1 MVSQSPARNGARRS
15 GGVLSGAVL
24 PLAALPVAFPPR
36 RLENLPLTGPRAVF
50 TERQGRS
57 GDSFAPE
64 NLVDLISSI
73 AACGLLEPVLVE
85 EIPGPGGEMSYRL
98 VFGERR
104 LRAMLWGATHMA
116 DNPNFAELPAQ
127 VCRGPL
133 TETQR
138 RQWQVAE
145 NFARADLKPGEL
157 GEALLWQRCALLAE
171 RLEAAGSAVPAPG
184 PDDDPADRY
193 RMLEDLARERPG
205 AAAPWREVLAAAGL
219 TISPRRARAVTAA
232 FRALPRDVA
241 ADMDEHDV
249 TVTARLQAARLL
261 GREDAAAEIW
271 RAVRDQGRPD
281 LLAAAAAAQAAE
293 PGLDAG
299 RAASRAMAVAA
310 TAAEARAARRA
321 VRPAGQMIDP
331 AVTDA
336 VMAGLRNLGTLLRAG
351 GYVDEYA
358 AGSLRLLS
366 LEVAEDLARLWPL
379 EEAV

>member
-1 MVSQSPARNGARRS
+1 
-15 GGVLSGAVL
+15 VL
-24 PLAALPVAFPPR
+24 PPPALPTTFPPR
-36 RLENLPLTGPRAVF
+36 RLENLPLTGPGAVF

-57 GDSFAPE
+57 GTSFAPE
-64 NLVDLISSI
+64 NLADLISSI

-104 LRAMLWGATHMA
+104 LRAMLWGAAHMA
-116 DNPNFAELPAQ
+116 DNPNFAELTAQ

-133 TETQR
+133 TEAQR

-171 RLEAAGSAVPAPG
+171 RLEAAGSAVPALG
-184 PDDDPADRY
+184 PDEDPAGRY
-193 RMLEDLARERPG
+193 RMLEDLARDRPG
-205 AAAPWREVLAAAGL
+205 IAAPWRDVLAAAGL

-241 ADMDEHDV
+241 ADMDEHEV
-249 TVTARLQAARLL
+249 TVSARLQVARLL

-271 RAVRDQGRPD
+271 RAVRDRGRPD
-281 LLAAAAAAQAAE
+281 LVAAAAAAQAAD

-299 RAASRAMAVAA
+299 EAAGRAIAVSA

-331 AVTDA
+331 AVTEA
-336 VMAGLRNLGTLLRAG
+336 VIAGLRNLGTLLRAG
-351 GYVDEYA
+351 GYVDQYT

-366 LEVAEDLARLWPL
+366 LEVADDLAALWPL

>member
-1 MVSQSPARNGARRS
+1 MSQSPAGNGARRS
-15 GGVLSGAVL
+15 RAVLSGIVPAVL
-24 PLAALPVAFPPR
+24 PVTFPPR
-36 RLENLPLTGPRAVF
+36 RLENLPLTGPGAVF

-85 EIPGPGGEMSYRL
+85 EIPGPGGKMSYRL

-104 LRAMLWGATHMA
+104 LRAMLWGAAHMP
-116 DNPNFAELPAQ
+116 DNPNFADLPAQ

-133 TETQR
+133 NEAQR

-145 NFARADLKPGEL
+145 NFARADLKPAEL

-171 RLEAAGSAVPAPG
+171 RLEGAGSPVPALG
-184 PDDDPADRY
+184 PDEDPAGRY
-193 RMLEDLARERPG
+193 RMLEDLAQKYPG
-205 AAAPWREVLAAAGL
+205 VAAPWRDVLAIAGL
-219 TISPRRARAVTAA
+219 TISPRRARAVAAA

-249 TVTARLQAARLL
+249 TVSARLQAARLL
-261 GREDAAAEIW
+261 GREDATAEIW
-271 RAVRDQGRPD
+271 QAVKDRGRPD
-281 LLAAAAAAQAAE
+281 LLTAAAAAQAAE
-293 PGLDAG
+293 PGLDASAAAG
-299 RAASRAMAVAA
+299 RALAMAA
-310 TAAEARAARRA
+310 TATEARAARRA
-321 VRPAGQMIDP
+321 AHPAGQMIDP

-336 VMAGLRNLGTLLRAG
+336 VMAALRNLGALLRAG
-351 GYVDEYA
+351 GYVDEYS
-358 AGSLRLLS
+358 AGSLRLLN
-366 LEVAEDLARLWPL
+366 LEMAQDLAALWPL